1 MQIHSVELRNLVTF
15 RFAQIKALTATYSD
29 TLQLILG
36 TNGSGKS
43 NLLRQLSPM
52 PPTRSDFVEN
62 GYKRLTLSHREKSYI
77 LTSDFSRKDS
87 VHSFNQDGVEM
98 NEGGSTE
105 VQKELVRQYLG
116 WNNDVEALCFNT
128 FDFCGMST
136 GQREALFTRLNPLKI
151 GFILDYAKT
160 LKSQSR
166 TCKNLIA
173 RLLDRKVLIEA
184 KLLEPALL
192 KELTAEQKDLQD
204 KTTFFNKM
212 LVKLERPLQD
222 LRSIPEPAQGHSAF
236 DETIG
241 YLHETNLTL
250 QRDSYSWAFVDRKD
264 PSGQILSLE
273 KSLATYDFESAQIE
287 TRIVEEQQWLR
298 NLTADLRDYV
308 EEDHLIAL
316 RAQISSL
323 DAELHGLIAQKCET
337 PFPIDLLRA
346 EDRILPTLHEILS
359 QFMDGPS
366 TLIPRKGIER
376 KRRLH
381 NHWINVRNEYTRL
394 VRSSLSK
401 CEHYEKSLTYKL
413 SDIPDQPCAKSACP
427 LYANFKSSYDTTQ
440 KLLADER
447 RNITLWNQR
456 ISTINRYLDLQDTQF
471 RTHAPYVALFQ
482 RLSDLI
488 SEYAPIQMFFRGS
501 DVLNRIASNPLGFY
515 HQIKAHFTSSQAYYA
530 IPPVEE
536 KLLRL
541 RLELAQS
548 EKMTGME
555 KEALTKQIADLTEKL
570 ENDQVRDWEL
580 HLLKEQAEGRIA
592 HIKSFLKALETL
604 DENLDYT
611 QDLITSNFRHHERNK
626 LEWLRDTITKSLN
639 EILSRHSEIQ
649 LTLKDQSALQER
661 YKHEILS
668 VLEDTEKERDRIE
681 RVVSALDDIPYEYTT
696 KYVNTL
702 LRSANAFIAKVFTY
716 PLYIPSVGKEKS
728 FQYKLPYVADTTD
741 SPDISR
747 CSTAQMEMINLA
759 LTLACRQALGLNDYP
774 LFLDEVGKTFDPA
787 HQQKLL
793 DLFVLITDEQLASQL
808 FIVNHHAV
816 IHGGLLNAETLVL
829 SDLNIMKTDSSN
841 RHVVMESY

>member
-1 MQIHSVELRNLVTF
+1 MQILSIELRNLVTF

-29 TLQLILG
+29 DLQLILG

-52 PPTRSDFVEN
+52 PPTRGDFVEN
-62 GYKRLTLSHREKSYI
+62 GYKRLVISHRDKVYT

-87 VHSFNQDGVEM
+87 VHSFNQDGVEL

-105 VQKELVRQYLG
+105 VQKEMVRQYLG
-116 WNNDVEALCFNT
+116 WNNDVEALCFNS
-128 FDFCGMST
+128 FDFCSMST

-151 GFILDYAKT
+151 GFILDYAKS

-192 KELTAEQKDLQD
+192 RELTTEQKDLQD

-212 LVKLERPLQD
+212 LVKIERPLQE
-222 LRSIPEPAQGHSAF
+222 LRSIPEPAQGDNSFNEAL
-236 DETIG
+236 G
-241 YLHETNLTL
+241 LLHETNLKT
-250 QRDSYSWAFVDRKD
+250 QRESYSWAFVDRKD
-264 PSGQILSLE
+264 PQGQILSLE
-273 KSLATYDFESAQIE
+273 KTLATYDFESNQI
-287 TRIVEEQQWLR
+287 TARIVEEQQRLR
-298 NLTADLRDYV
+298 NLTADLRDFV

-323 DAELHGLIAQKCET
+323 DAELHGLLSQKCET
-337 PFPIDLLRA
+337 PFPIDLLRNEA
-346 EDRILPTLHEILS
+346 RVLPVLHEILS
-359 QFMDGPS
+359 QFMEGPS

-381 NHWINVRNEYTRL
+381 NHWVNVRNEYHRL
-394 VRSSLSK
+394 IRGALSK
-401 CEHYEKSLTYKL
+401 CDHYEKSLTYKL

-440 KLLADER
+440 SLLRDER
-447 RNITLWNQR
+447 ANIASWNHR
-456 ISTINRYLDLQDTQF
+456 VRVIDRYLDLQDTQF
-471 RTHAPYVALFQ
+471 KTHAPYIALFQ

-488 SEYAPIQMFFRGS
+488 SEYVPLQMFFRGN
-501 DVLNRIASNPLGFY
+501 DVLNRLAANPLGIY
-515 HQIKAHFTSSQAYYA
+515 HQIKAHYASSQACYA

-548 EKMTGME
+548 EKMTGLE
-555 KEALTKQIADLTEKL
+555 KDALTKQISDLTERL
-570 ENDQVRDWEL
+570 EVDQHRDWEI
-580 HLLKEQAEGRIA
+580 HLLRE
-592 HIKSFLKALETL
+592 KALGDIDKIQTYIKTLTGL
-604 DENLDYT
+604 DEALDYT
-611 QDLITSNFRHHERNK
+611 QDLITSNFRHHERSK
-626 LEWLRDTITKSLN
+626 LIWLRDTITKSLN

-702 LRSANAFIAKVFTY
+702 LRSTNAFIAKVFTY
-716 PLYIPSVGKEKS
+716 PLYIPSVGKEKT

-793 DLFVLITDEQLASQL
+793 DLFVLITDERLASQL

-829 SDLNIMKTDSSN
+829 SDLNIMKTESSN